1 MTSALERH
9 GVNHLSASSIN
20 LARASLSLWMLQYI
34 LKIRGP
40 ASLHMFRGIAGE
52 DGVAAALANPDMEIE
67 EAIAISESV
76 LKSNTQG
83 GKITGSKFNPDEVE
97 KTRQLLAGYSTSRM
111 EYPGVVRNAVEALR
125 PYGKPSAAQERI
137 EVMLEGVPVPITG
150 FKDFSYD
157 DHGVDVD
164 LKCPAKLPSFMAA
177 DLRLQGSIYWAASGN
192 RAQRFC
198 YATAKEAQILELDA
212 DTCRT
217 SLRTAT
223 GIAQT
228 LERFLSISNDP
239 AELAALVIP
248 DYSGFRWS
256 EPQIEEAQKIFGF

>member
-1 MTSALERH
+1 
-9 GVNHLSASSIN
+9 
-20 LARASLSLWMLQYI
+20 
-34 LKIRGP
+34 
-40 ASLHMFRGIAGE
+40 MFRGIAGE

-76 LKSNTQG
+76 LKSNTSG
-83 GKITGSKFNPDEVE
+83 GKITGSKFDPDEVE

-125 PYGKPSAAQERI
+125 PYGKPSSAQERI

-157 DHGVDVD
+157 DHGVEVD
-164 LKCPAKLPSFMAA
+164 LKCPAKLPSYMAA
-177 DLRLQGSIYWAASGN
+177 EHRLQGAIYWAASGN

-217 SLRTAT
+217 ALRTAA

>member
-9 GVNHLSASSIN
+9 NIFWLSASSLT
-20 LARASLSLWMLQYI
+20 LARADLSLWMLQY
-34 LKIRGP
+34 LYKIRGP
-40 ASLHMFRGIAGE
+40 ENLHMLRGIAGE
-52 DGVAAALANPDMEIE
+52 DGTSAALVKPDMEIE
-67 EAIAISESV
+67 EAVAIAESV
-76 LKSNTQG
+76 LRSKTSG
-83 GKITGSKFNPDEVE
+83 GKITGSKFDPDEVE
-97 KTRQLLAGYSTSRM
+97 KTRQLLAGYETSRTQ
-111 EYPGVVRNAVEALR
+111 YPGIVKNAVEALR
-125 PYGKPSAAQERI
+125 PYGKPSATQEKI
-137 EVMLEGVPVPITG
+137 EVILEGVPVPITG

-177 DLRLQGSIYWAASGN
+177 DHRLQGAIYWAASGN

-217 SLRTAT
+217 ALRTAT

-239 AELAALVIP
+239 DELAALVIP

-256 EPQIEEAQKIFGF
+256 QPQIEEAQKIFGF

>member
-1 MTSALERH
+1 
-9 GVNHLSASSIN
+9 
-20 LARASLSLWMLQYI
+20 
-34 LKIRGP
+34 
-40 ASLHMFRGIAGE
+40 
-52 DGVAAALANPDMEIE
+52 
-67 EAIAISESV
+67 
-76 LKSNTQG
+76 
-83 GKITGSKFNPDEVE
+83 
-97 KTRQLLAGYSTSRM
+97 M

-125 PYGKPSAAQERI
+125 PYGKPSATQEKI

-177 DLRLQGSIYWAASGN
+177 DHRLQGSIYWSASGN

-198 YATAKEAQILELDA
+198 YATAKEAQILELDV